1 MIGSGG
7 CLPRGKRRTEG
18 KAPARGVPLLDC
30 GMATGSCALALHR
43 DGAGLQP
50 FVHSAGF
57 LGLHPRLGWG
67 ALPGLSFGSDAR
79 VEAGRRWT
87 GVGDFNPRKTL
98 AWREMGFA
106 SCRGSVLYF
115 ADRQPPAYLPVR
127 TTLPM
132 DYKVEGND
140 SELVVRIIGEVT
152 AESYNELRNA
162 VVELIRR
169 KPTTIT
175 LDLAEMPFIDTSG
188 LGVLVGLRAQA
199 KKSGTSLMVKNP
211 QPRIMQVFR
220 ITQLAK
226 VFGLAD

>member
-1 MIGSGG
+1 
-7 CLPRGKRRTEG
+7 
-18 KAPARGVPLLDC
+18 
-30 GMATGSCALALHR
+30 
-43 DGAGLQP
+43 
-50 FVHSAGF
+50 
-57 LGLHPRLGWG
+57 
-67 ALPGLSFGSDAR
+67 
-79 VEAGRRWT
+79 
-87 GVGDFNPRKTL
+87 
-98 AWREMGFA
+98 
-106 SCRGSVLYF
+106 
-115 ADRQPPAYLPVR
+115 
-127 TTLPM
+127 M